1 MSTFRFA
8 VLGAGKIAYK
18 FCQAAELLEDCSV
31 CAVASKSAERA
42 RAFAQENGLD
52 HFYDSYERMLE
63 EEKPD
68 GAYIAV
74 TTNDHF
80 RLTMLCLEHGVP
92 VLCEKAMFQDSEEA
106 DQAFKAAAQKQLF
119 VMEAMWSRFL
129 PAVKKAKEW
138 VEEGKIGLP
147 EISRFSIGFAAP
159 EGNDNRYYS
168 PALGGG
174 AAKDITVYAYEI
186 TTFVLDQEIR
196 KLAVSATWSESGVDI
211 NNHVC
216 IEFEHTLAE
225 LTSSFAVRM
234 EERMVIYGKKGKIV
248 LPCPHY
254 ASECLL
260 YDTQGN
266 LTEHFVDQDT
276 RNGFTYQIEEMMR
289 CIREGRTQS
298 PVIPWTD
305 TAACAAL
312 FDRILETKQ

>member
-1 MSTFRFA
+1 MSTFRFV
-8 VLGAGKIAYK
+8 VLGAGKIASR
-18 FCQAAELLEDCSV
+18 FCRAAELLEDCRV

-42 RAFAQENGLD
+42 RAFAQENGVE
-52 HFYDSYERMLE
+52 HFYDSYGRMLE
-63 EEKPD
+63 EERPD

-92 VLCEKAMFQDSEEA
+92 ILCEKAMFQDSGEA
-106 DQAFKAAAQKQLF
+106 NKAFKAAAQKQIF

-147 EISRFSIGFAAP
+147 EISQFSIGFAAP
-159 EGNDNRYYS
+159 EGDENRYYS

-186 TTFVLDQEIR
+186 TTFVLDQGIR

-211 NNHVC
+211 NNHICV
-216 IEFEHTLAE
+216 EFDHTLAE
-225 LTSSFAVRM
+225 LTSSFAVKM
-234 EERMVIYGKKGKIV
+234 DERMVIYGKKGKIV

-260 YDTQGN
+260 YDPQGN
-266 LTEHFVDQDT
+266 LTEHFVDQET
-276 RNGFTYQIEEMMR
+276 QNGFTYQMEEMMR

-298 PVIPWTD
+298 PVVPWAD
-305 TAACAAL
+305 TTACAEL
-312 FDRILETKQ
+312 FDRILETRE